1 MANQEREQLW
11 SERIAL
17 WRESGMSQRAFAQKH
32 GFPIRQVGYWV
43 RRLSRN
49 DPAAAALVPVVIKA
63 EANAPALILRGPH
76 NWSIEIPAGAS
87 ATWVADLLRGL

>member
-43 RRLSRN
+43 RRLSRSE
-49 DPAAAALVPVVIKA
+49 PAAAALVPVVIKA